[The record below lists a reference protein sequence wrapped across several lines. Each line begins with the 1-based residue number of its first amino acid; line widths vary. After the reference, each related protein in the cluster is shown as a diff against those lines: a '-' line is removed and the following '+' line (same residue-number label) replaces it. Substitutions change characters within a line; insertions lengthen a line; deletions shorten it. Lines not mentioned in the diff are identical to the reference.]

1 MDNRQILSEIIVQIL
16 GFLAVFFILKKLAW
30 GHLLGVIDARRKTIE
45 DTLADLERRKQD
57 LASLEKDYRAKLEN
71 IEQEARVKIQEA
83 AHIGQTLARDI
94 QNQARTEAQRLVDR
108 AKADIEQDLAKARI
122 VMRND
127 VVEISATM
135 AEKVLKEKL
144 DAASQKRLVDE
155 FIRQIE
161 KV

>member
-16 GFLAVFFILKKLAW
+16 GFLAVFWMLKKLAW
-30 GHLLGVIDARRKTIE
+30 GHLLGVIDARRKNIE
-45 DTLADLERRKQD
+45 ETLADLERRKQG
-57 LASLEKDYRAKLEN
+57 LAALEKDYRAKLEN

-83 AHIGQTLARDI
+83 AQIGQNLARDI
-94 QNQARTEAQRLVDR
+94 QTQARTEAQRLVDR

-122 VMRND
+122 VLRDD
-127 VVEISATM
+127 VVEISSTL

-144 DAASQKRLVDE
+144 DTATQKRLVDD